1 MKGPAEFTVVV
12 SDAGRNARDLLIE
25 ASKLSSSQ
33 VSTAMTS
40 GAVWLKTKHGIRR
53 IRRKSATLSVG
64 DEIYLNYDEAVLTQ
78 TTAPAELIRDGGRWS
93 VWKKPFGMRSQGSK
107 WGDHTTL
114 GRYAE
119 TNLEPLRES
128 FIVHRLDLAAQGLMM
143 LAHDKKAAANIA
155 GQFAARTVGK
165 RYHAIVHGKFSGQAD
180 ARQYTGEI
188 DGKAAETKA
197 VRLRFDPETSRSV
210 LLVSISTGRK
220 HQIRRHLSEA
230 GFPIV
235 GDRMYGKDKS
245 VSDFNLQRDRDYS
258 RPKLKSDTDFS
269 SDTDLSLR
277 LFASR
282 LTFNDPDTGER
293 IKCECI
299 PQEWL

>member
-12 SDAGRNARDLLIE
+12 SDASRNARELLVE
-25 ASKLSSSQ
+25 ASGLSSGKI
-33 VSTAMTS
+33 STAMVS
-40 GAVWLKTKHGIRR
+40 GAVWLKTQHGTRR
-53 IRRKSATLSVG
+53 IRRKSAALSVG
-64 DEIYLNYDEAVLTQ
+64 DDIYLNYDEAVLTQ
-78 TTAPAELIRDGGRWS
+78 TTAPAELVKDGGRWS

-119 TNLEPLRES
+119 THLKPQRES
-128 FIVHRLDLAAQGLMM
+128 FIVHRLDMAAQGLMM

-165 RYHAIVHGKFSGQAD
+165 RYHAIVHGKFPGQAD
-180 ARQYTGEI
+180 TRQYTGDI
-188 DGKAAETKA
+188 DGKAAETQA
-197 VRLRFDPETSRSV
+197 TRLGFDPDSNRSV

-220 HQIRRHLSEA
+220 HQIRRHLSDA

-235 GDRMYGKDKS
+235 GDRMYGKGDDS
-245 VSDFNLQRDRDYS
+245 E
-258 RPKLKSDTDFS
+258 
-269 SDTDLSLR
+269 DLCLI
-277 LFASR
+277 ASR
-282 LTFNDPDTGER
+282 LTFDDPDTGER